1 MQRHTDYIAPDHA
14 HTLHGLFLRRI
25 SRSPQ
30 ATAYR
35 YFNKINEIWEDISWL
50 EMGERVAT
58 WKAALAKEQ
67 LEAGERVA
75 LMLPNSPE
83 WVCFDIAALSLGL
96 VVVPLFANDR
106 PENIAYILEETDTKI
121 LLCPG
126 LSYWNDLEP
135 VLNRLKNIQRIIT
148 LDFCK
153 VQDEDPRIQ
162 CSSDWLACKPLALD
176 TEFNNGDALASIVFT
191 SGTTGPPKGVMLNH
205 RNILENSY
213 AGLKTITIY
222 QEDLFLSFLPMS
234 HMLERTVGYY
244 LPIMAGATVAFVR
257 SIPQLQEDLQHLQPT
272 ALIAVPRI
280 FEKIHAGIKSSL
292 AKKSSLAQR
301 LFALA
306 VKTGWHR
313 FEYEQKRASWSPLL
327 FLYPLLD
334 KLIAAKVRE
343 KLGGNLRI
351 IISGGAA
358 LSPEI
363 AKLFLGLGLPL
374 CQGYGLTETSPVVSV
389 NRVED
394 NLPSGVGPPLPG
406 VEVKTGKDNE
416 LLVRG
421 SCVMAGYWK
430 DSAATAQTMTT
441 DGWLRT
447 GDQVAIN
454 NNHIQIIGRLKEIIV
469 LSNSEK
475 VAPVDLE
482 MAITLDPLFEQVMVI
497 GEKRPFLTLVAVL
510 EQEAWAELR
519 ATLHLPDSDNSLH
532 SDKLQQDVLARIDQR
547 LQSFPGFAWIKQVV
561 LTLEPW
567 TVENGLLTPTLKI
580 KRKKIADLMQEEIEK
595 MYA

>member
-1 MQRHTDYIAPDHA
+1 MQRPTDYIAPDHV
-14 HTLHGLFLRRI
+14 HTLHGLFLRRL

-35 YFNKINEIWEDISWL
+35 YFNKTRETWEDISWQ
-50 EMGERVAT
+50 EMGERVGI
-58 WKAALAKEQ
+58 WKAALAKEH
-67 LEAGERVA
+67 LAAGDRVA

-83 WVCFDIAALSLGL
+83 WVCFDIAALLLGL

-106 PENIAYILEETDTKI
+106 PENIAYILEETGTKI

-135 VLNRLKNIQRIIT
+135 VLNRLKNIQRIVT

-153 VQDEDPRIQ
+153 MQDEDPRIQ
-162 CSSDWLACKPLALD
+162 CSSEWLACKPLPLD
-176 TEFNNGDALASIVFT
+176 TEFNKSDDLASIVFT
-191 SGTTGPPKGVMLNH
+191 SGTTGPPKGVMLSH

-213 AGLKTITIY
+213 AGLQTITIY
-222 QEDLFLSFLPMS
+222 PDDLFLSFLPMS

-257 SIPQLQEDLQHLQPT
+257 SIAQLREDLQHLQPT
-272 ALIAVPRI
+272 ALIAVPRV
-280 FEKIHAGIKSSL
+280 FEKIHAGIKNSL
-292 AKKSSLAQR
+292 AQKSSLAQR
-301 LFALA
+301 LFMLA
-306 VKTGWHR
+306 VNIGWHR
-313 FEYEQKRASWSPLL
+313 FEYEQKRAPWSPLL
-327 FLYPLLD
+327 LLYPLLD
-334 KLIAAKVRE
+334 KLIAAKVRQQ
-343 KLGGNLRI
+343 LGGNLRV

-363 AKLFLGLGLPL
+363 ARLFLGLGLPL

-389 NRVED
+389 NRLENNV
-394 NLPSGVGPPLPG
+394 PSGVGPPLPG
-406 VEVKTGKDNE
+406 VEVKTGENNE

-421 SCVMAGYWK
+421 SCVMDGYWK
-430 DSAATAQTMTT
+430 DSAATAQTMTA

-447 GDQVAIN
+447 GDQVTIK

-482 MAITLDPLFEQVMVI
+482 MAITLDPLFEQTMVI
-497 GEKRPFLTLVAVL
+497 GEGRPFLTMVAVL
-510 EQEAWAELR
+510 EPKAWAELR
-519 ATLHLPDSDNSLH
+519 DTLHLPDSEDALH
-532 SDKLQQDVLARIDQR
+532 SDKLQQEVLARVDR
-547 LQSFPGFAWIKQVV
+547 HLHSFPGFAWIKQAV
-561 LTLEPW
+561 LTLDPW
-567 TVENGLLTPTLKI
+567 TVENELLTPTLKI
-580 KRKKIADLMQEEIEK
+580 KREKIASLLQEEIEK

>member
-1 MQRHTDYIAPDHA
+1 MQRTTDYIAPDHV
-14 HTLHGLFLRRI
+14 HTLHGLFLERI

-35 YFNKINEIWEDISWL
+35 YFNKTNETWEDIAWQA
-50 EMGERVAT
+50 MGERVAT

-67 LEAGERVA
+67 LAAGDRVA

-83 WVCFDIAALSLGL
+83 WVCFDMAALLLGL

-106 PENIAYILEETDTKI
+106 PENIAYILEETGTKV

-135 VLNRLKNIQRIIT
+135 VLNRLKNIQRIVT

-153 VQDEDPRIQ
+153 VQDEDLRIK
-162 CSSDWLACKPLALD
+162 CSSEWLVCEPVALD
-176 TEFNNGDALASIVFT
+176 TEFSNGDDVASIVFT
-191 SGTTGPPKGVMLNH
+191 SGTTGPPKGVMLSH

-213 AGLKTITIY
+213 AGLQTIPIY
-222 QEDLFLSFLPMS
+222 ADDLFLSFLPMS

-244 LPIMAGATVAFVR
+244 LPVMAGATVAFVR
-257 SIPQLQEDLQHLQPT
+257 SLPQLREDLQHLQPT
-272 ALIAVPRI
+272 ALIAVPRV
-280 FEKIHAGIKSSL
+280 FEKIHAGIKNSL

-301 LFALA
+301 LFTLA
-306 VKTGWHR
+306 VNTGWHR
-313 FEYEQKRASWSPLL
+313 FEWEQKRASWSPLL
-327 FLYPLLD
+327 LLHPLLD
-334 KLIAAKVRE
+334 KIIAAKVRQQ
-343 KLGGNLRI
+343 LGGKLRI

-389 NRVED
+389 NRMED
-394 NLPSGVGPPLPG
+394 NRPSGVGPPLPG
-406 VEVKTGKDNE
+406 IEVKTGKNNE

-421 SCVMAGYWK
+421 SCVMGGYWK
-430 DSAATAQTMTT
+430 DSAATAQTMTA

-447 GDQVAIN
+447 GDQVVIKDK
-454 NNHIQIIGRLKEIIV
+454 HIQIIGRLKEIIV

-482 MAITLDPLFEQVMVI
+482 MAITLDPLFEQVMVV
-497 GEKRPFLTLVAVL
+497 GEGRPFLTMVAVL
-510 EQEAWAELR
+510 DPKAWAELR
-519 ATLHLPDSDNSLH
+519 ATLHLPDSEDSLH
-532 SDKLQQDVLARIDQR
+532 SNILQQEVLARVDKC
-547 LQSFPGFAWIKQVV
+547 LHSFPGFAWIKQAV

-567 TVENGLLTPTLKI
+567 TVENELLTPTLKI
-580 KRKKIADLMQEEIEK
+580 KREKIATLMQKEIER